1 MRANYR
7 MQRLYV
13 PDDIAEGRAVEP
25 DAPQRVG
32 AEGAEPAG
40 RVAHR
45 DAEGDAGVPVAAA
58 AQQHAPGGP
67 VLDAAAR
74 HPAGAEREVV
84 AVQAGWRDRQD
95 LLGHYNVLH
104 GKYHATNFV
113 QALYRA
119 HTPSCS
125 DRPFLIVLDEINLS
139 RDEQFFADL
148 LSALEQPPGER
159 QLTLLGEPVS
169 LTVNFAAGLV
179 DGPFRI
185 EARPVRTNRS
195 TQHWTITL
203 WQTAPDNSDMVMLT
217 ATAVTAVRRTTWS
230 AVDERMPMVS
240 PPASVPAAP
249 FTDRVPW
256 VSRYE
261 MRLVAGALPQRWD
274 DAETDSLTQLW
285 LRDHPPRPLDYAS
298 LTALADAF
306 FPRIWRRRA
315 RMTPIGTV
323 SMTVYFHADANELAI
338 IGDGY
343 LFGQARS
350 QSFFNGF
357 FDQSAQLWSEAGHLL
372 ATTHQIVYYKE

>member
-1 MRANYR
+1 MTSVSETTLHPFDEAVKLTPSTPGPYAKSTDTLR
-7 MQRLYV
+7 QF
-13 PDDIAEGRAVEP
+13 EGRTHPAYANMVGPFGGITAAQAMQAVMQH
-25 DAPQRVG
+25 PQR
-32 AEGAEPAG
+32 
-40 RVAHR
+40 
-45 DAEGDAGVPVAAA
+45 
-58 AQQHAPGGP
+58 
-67 VLDAAAR
+67 
-74 HPAGAEREVV
+74 
-84 AVQAGWRDRQD
+84 
-95 LLGHYNVLH
+95 
-104 GKYHATNFV
+104 
-113 QALYRA
+113 
-119 HTPSCS
+119 
-125 DRPFLIVLDEINLS
+125 
-139 RDEQFFADL
+139 
-148 LSALEQPPGER
+148 
-159 QLTLLGEPVS
+159 LGEPVS
-169 LTVNFAAGLV
+169 LTVNFAAGLT

-195 TQHWTITL
+195 TQHWAITL
-203 WQTAPDNSDMVMLT
+203 WQTAADNTDAVMLT
-217 ATAVTAVRRTTWS
+217 ATAVTALRRPTWS

-249 FTDRVPW
+249 FTDRVQW
-256 VSRYE
+256 VGRYE

-285 LRDHPPRPLDYAS
+285 LRDNPPRPLDYPS
-298 LTALADAF
+298 LAALADAF

-323 SMTVYFHADANELAI
+323 SMTVYFHADANELAT